1 MWRFGQMTFGNFFS
15 AKQRFGQI
23 SIYNSQNDVRANDV
37 SGKNDVQL
45 NDDSG
50 KLRSAE
56 RRFGKTKFGWTTIR
70 KNGIQLN
77 NDSEKCRSALWSF
90 ANSQIRP
97 CDDSVKWL
105 SAIFFRQNNDSA
117 KFQFTIRKMM
127 FGQMMFREK
136 TTFGWTTIRKND
148 VQLNDD
154 SEKQRSAERRFG
166 KMTFG
171 WTTIRKNVVQHYE
184 VSLIRRFGH
193 VKIRSNDFR
202 PFFFGKTT
210 RQNFNA
216 KLQIAKLQIVKLP
229 LSVTSSLYFNLLL
242 VLKYLPSRDKN

>member
-15 AKQRFGQI
+15 AKQRFGKI
-23 SIYNSQNDVRANDV
+23 SIQNSQNDVPANYV
-37 SGKNDVQL
+37 SG
-45 NDDSG
+45 
-50 KLRSAE
+50 
-56 RRFGKTKFGWTTIR
+56 
-70 KNGIQLN
+70 
-77 NDSEKCRSALWSF
+77 
-90 ANSQIRP
+90 
-97 CDDSVKWL
+97 
-105 SAIFFRQNNDSA
+105 
-117 KFQFTIRKMM
+117 
-127 FGQMMFREK
+127 
-136 TTFGWTTIRKND
+136 KND

>member
-1 MWRFGQMTFGNFFS
+1 MLECKVGALGHSVVDCLGLLNKWRMTKIRPCYDSVKWLSAIFFS

-148 VQLNDD
+148 VRLNDD
-154 SEKQRSAERRFG
+154 SGKQRSAEQRFG

-171 WTTIRKNVVQHYE
+171 WTRIRKNVIRHYE
-184 VSLIRRFGH
+184 V
-193 VKIRSNDFR
+193 
-202 PFFFGKTT
+202 
-210 RQNFNA
+210 
-216 KLQIAKLQIVKLP
+216 
-229 LSVTSSLYFNLLL
+229 
-242 VLKYLPSRDKN
+242 